1 MSDCCKKVAED
12 FIMSMFA
19 AQRSNQQLYDEYAT
33 AMNLKGSELFQGTTG
48 FLLMQLNYEASN
60 AAISLYEKYKSL
72 GLLSDKF
79 INNQGAII
87 EQMKPSLNSTKQTI
101 DNARDNKTVES

>member
-19 AQRSNQQLYDEYAT
+19 SHRSNRQLYNEYAES
-33 AMNLKGSELFQGTTG
+33 MNLKGSELFMGPTG

-60 AAISLYEKYKSL
+60 AAICLYEKYKSL
-72 GLLSDKF
+72 GLLSDEF

-87 EQMKPSLNSTKQTI
+87 EQMKPSLSSTKQII
-101 DNARDNKTVES
+101 DKAKGNKTVES